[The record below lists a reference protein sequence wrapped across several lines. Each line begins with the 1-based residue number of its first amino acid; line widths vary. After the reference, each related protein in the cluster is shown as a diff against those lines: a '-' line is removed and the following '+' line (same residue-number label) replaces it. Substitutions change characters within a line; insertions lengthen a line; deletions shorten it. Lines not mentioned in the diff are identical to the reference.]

1 MVLLLL
7 YFHIIQKFQ
16 ETHQIPAFV
25 GDLKQYSFTFELNE
39 CIPMKVAVFLADVET
54 PQQRNS
60 SRKYVDASI
69 FLHMNGFIRLFDL
82 FGRAM
87 FTFPI
92 FDGCWKGIIFSCSI
106 V

>member
-7 YFHIIQKFQ
+7 RFHINQTFR
-16 ETHQIPAFV
+16 ETHQIPTFV
-25 GDLKQYSFTFELNE
+25 GDLKQNSFTFELNE
-39 CIPMKVAVFLADVET
+39 CIPLKVAVCLADAET
-54 PQQRNS
+54 PQQRDS
-60 SRKYVDASI
+60 SRKYADDSI

-92 FDGCWKGIIFSCSI
+92 FDGCWKGITFSCSS